1 MSMQFITFSAFF
13 LGAVS
18 LAAAAL
24 AAIRLIRGPMQ
35 ADRVVALDIFLA
47 CAIALCV
54 AIGLINGRAL
64 FLDVAIGLAIANFVA
79 TIGWARLIEQS
90 FSTFLHKKRKRP

>member
-1 MSMQFITFSAFF
+1 MQFITSSAFF

-35 ADRVVALDIFLA
+35 ADRVVALDSFLA
-47 CAIALCV
+47 CAIALC
-54 AIGLINGRAL
+54 
-64 FLDVAIGLAIANFVA
+64 VAIGLAIANFVA